1 MNAFFDTSVLV
12 PVFYGDHEH
21 HAPSLSLFLSV
32 GKEDGCCGAHTLAE
46 IYSTLTGMPGK
57 YRVTGDQAMLFI
69 GSILERLSVV
79 ALTAEEYAAALESWS
94 KMGIGG
100 GTIYDALLAS
110 CALKSRAEAIYSW
123 NLRHYRQLGP
133 EVERRLRS
141 PDAPNSPW

>member
-94 KMGIGG
+94 KMGIVG
-100 GTIYDALLAS
+100 GTIYDAVLAS

-133 EVERRLRS
+133 EVERRLKS
-141 PDAPNSPW
+141 PDASKAL